1 MYRKILIAG
10 ILFCM
15 LSVVF
20 GAFGA
25 HALKALVTP
34 DKLQIFETGVRYQFM
49 HGMAL
54 IALSLFGLQSTIKT
68 VNKSLK
74 WVAIFFSIGIFLF
87 SGSLYGLTILSNSA
101 NAIKSILGPIT
112 PLGGLCF
119 ILAWA
124 LWLKLVLKH
133 KVDK

>member
-1 MYRKILIAG
+1 MYRKILIGG

-15 LSVVF
+15 LSVVL

-34 DKLQIFETGVRYQFM
+34 DNLQIFETGLMYQSM

-54 IALSLFGLQSTIKT
+54 IALSLFGQQSSVKA
-68 VNKSLK
+68 VDNSLK

-87 SGSLYGLTILSNSA
+87 SGSLYGLTILSNSS
-101 NAIKSILGPIT
+101 NPILPILGPIT

-119 ILAWA
+119 ILAWG
-124 LWLKLVLKH
+124 LWLRLVLKH

>member
-1 MYRKILIAG
+1 MYRKILIGG

-15 LSVVF
+15 LSVVL

-34 DKLQIFETGVRYQFM
+34 DNLQIFETGLRYQSM

-54 IALSLFGLQSTIKT
+54 IALSLFGQQSSVKA
-68 VNKSLK
+68 VDNSLK

-87 SGSLYGLTILSNSA
+87 SGSLYGLTILSNSS
-101 NAIKSILGPIT
+101 NPILPILGPIT

-119 ILAWA
+119 ILAWG
-124 LWLKLVLKH
+124 LWLRLVLKH